1 MNDDRL
7 FGPRV
12 EHEFANS
19 DRDDTEEDVEANRN
33 AIGKYLIGRSQT
45 KALTTSDTPPRFR

>member
-33 AIGKYLIGRSQT
+33 AIGKYLIGQSQT